1 MSLLRTLCKFRIS
14 LHSFKVNLIRRS
26 KGKYLVGTDYSNC
39 SSGGIE
45 NEFHLLS
52 VLDKYKDLRNAY
64 LGPPLENSVMADTT
78 GITKQHKLEF
88 VIMYIYYLPPVP
100 HILA

>member
-14 LHSFKVNLIRRS
+14 LHSFNVNLIRRS

-64 LGPPLENSVMADTT
+64 LGPPLENSV
-78 GITKQHKLEF
+78 ICKQLMKSENIATIHSLALF
-88 VIMYIYYLPPVP
+88 SNFYLA
-100 HILA
+100 L